1 MSSYFLFYSDWAPAI
16 LRIVLGVAFIAHG
29 YPKLFKMFGGVAAW
43 FDSIGLRPGKF
54 WALVVGAVEF
64 FCGIALIAGF
74 FTQLAAALIAVNM
87 FVAMAKVKWGSAKF
101 VEFEKMGWE
110 LDLVYFAVAIALVF
124 TGGGAW
130 SLDRYFFFGY

>member
-16 LRIVLGVAFIAHG
+16 LRIVLGAAFIAHG

-43 FDSIGLRPGKF
+43 FDSIGIRPGKF

-64 FCGIALIAGF
+64 FGGIALIAGF

-110 LDLVYFAVAIALVF
+110 LDLVYFAVAIALIL
-124 TGGGAW
+124 TGAGAW

>member
-1 MSSYFLFYSDWAPAI
+1 MFTYFLSYSDWAPAI
-16 LRIVLGVAFIAHG
+16 LRLVLGVAFAVHG
-29 YPKLFKMFGGVAAW
+29 YPKLFKTFGGVAAW

-64 FCGIALIAGF
+64 FGGLALILGT
-74 FTQLAAALIAVNM
+74 FTQIAAALIAVNM

-110 LDLVYFAVAIALVF
+110 IDLIYFTVAMTLIL
-124 TGGGAW
+124 TGGGVW
-130 SLDRYFFFGY
+130 SLDRYFFSGY